1 MKDYFRVR
9 DAAVNINNSLPVA
22 RPGLIFICFSSFL
35 FLISL
40 PLGCPWLSFVLML
53 AAAFVVW
60 FFRDPDRQ
68 SGLEGY
74 ALSPADGRVIK
85 VENIEDNPYT
95 KGPAKKVSIFMNVFS
110 VHVNR
115 IPVAGRLKDQ
125 IYYPGKFVN
134 ANFDKASEDNE
145 RNALVLE
152 TEYGRVAMVQIA
164 GLIARRIVSWVEE
177 GQNLSRGQRCGMI
190 RFGSRVDLYL
200 PPEAEVT
207 VSIGQQVSAGLSPA
221 WRLPQSSEQAA

>member
-1 MKDYFRVR
+1 MRA
-9 DAAVNINNSLPVA
+9 AAV
-22 RPGLIFICFSSFL
+22 G
-35 FLISL
+35 
-40 PLGCPWLSFVLML
+40 
-53 AAAFVVW
+53 VW
-60 FFRDPDRQ
+60 FFREPDRQ

-74 ALSPADGRVIK
+74 ALSAADEQVIK

-207 VSIGQQVSAGLSPA
+207 VSIGQQVSAGLSPV
-221 WRLPQSSEQAA
+221 WRLPQGSEQAA

>member
-22 RPGLIFICFSSFL
+22 RPGLVFIIISSFL
-35 FLISL
+35 FLVSL
-40 PLGCPWLSFVLML
+40 PLNCPWLSFILML
-53 AAAFVVW
+53 TAAFVAW

-68 SGLEGY
+68 SDLEGY
-74 ALSPADGRVIK
+74 ALSPADGLVIK
-85 VENIEDNPYT
+85 VEDVEDNPYT
-95 KGPAKKVSIFMNVFS
+95 KEPARKISIFMNIFS

-115 IPVAGRLKDQ
+115 IPVGGVLKEQ
-125 IYYPGKFVN
+125 VYYPGKFVN
-134 ANFDKASEDNE
+134 AKYDKASEDNE

-152 TEYGRVAMVQIA
+152 TEYGRVGMVQIA
-164 GLIARRIVSWVEE
+164 GLVARRIVSWVEE
-177 GQNLSRGQRCGMI
+177 GQVLSLGQRCGMI

-207 VSIGQQVSAGLSPA
+207 VSIGQQVSAGLSPI
-221 WRLPQSSEQAA
+221 WRLPQSSAE